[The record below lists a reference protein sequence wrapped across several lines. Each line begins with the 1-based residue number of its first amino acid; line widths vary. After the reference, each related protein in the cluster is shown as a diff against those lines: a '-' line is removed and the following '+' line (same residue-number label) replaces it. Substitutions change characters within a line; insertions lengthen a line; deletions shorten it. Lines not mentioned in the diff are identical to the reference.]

1 MVNIT
6 SIKVLG
12 SGCKNCA
19 ALLANTKE
27 AIQTTGLNLEPEYIT
42 DMSVI
47 ASTGAMSMPALMI
60 NDIIVSQGKVCKP
73 KDVEKLLQKAM
84 A

>member
-1 MVNIT
+1 MTNIT

-27 AIQTTGLNLEPEYIT
+27 AVKSLGMSLEPEYIT
-42 DMSVI
+42 DMVMI
-47 ASTGAMSMPALMI
+47 AVTGAMSMPALMI
-60 NDIIVSQGKVCKP
+60 NGRLVSQGRVCKP
-73 KDVEKLLQKAM
+73 KEIESLIQKAM
-84 A
+84 V